1 MKVSAFPNIGTPR
14 GPGSFR
20 TLSREEEDLVKYQY
34 VKPTAAVAAAAVTTV
49 VVSISLPQSLSI
61 CNVSNSLAQGQFQ
74 FSPKICRSGVRAL
87 RQLCG
92 WQHYRLG
99 KVVAAAARLSS
110 GRHNWQDRV
119 AQPQPDRNSL
129 FWPSVC
135 LERAL
140 ERSNE
145 PEQPERR

>member
-61 CNVSNSLAQGQFQ
+61 CNVSKSLA
-74 FSPKICRSGVRAL
+74 RANFP
-87 RQLCG
+87 RKSVDRECG
-92 WQHYRLG
+92 RYDSSADGNIIAW
-99 KVVAAAARLSS
+99 ARL
-110 GRHNWQDRV
+110 
-119 AQPQPDRNSL
+119 
-129 FWPSVC
+129 
-135 LERAL
+135 
-140 ERSNE
+140 
-145 PEQPERR
+145 